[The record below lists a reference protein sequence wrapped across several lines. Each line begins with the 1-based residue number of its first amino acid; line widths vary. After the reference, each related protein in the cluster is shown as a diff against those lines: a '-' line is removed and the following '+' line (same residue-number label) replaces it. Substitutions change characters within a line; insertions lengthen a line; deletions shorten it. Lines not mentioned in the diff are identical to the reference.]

1 MIRVYELDGAEHL
14 NPDAG
19 GLLPFTPLMKPPSG
33 MSSEAWVEKCIETT
47 LAAPVDSQDRATL
60 LHALSVFG
68 GLIHPRELFQD
79 SALEAI
85 MQESPV
91 YQSIIQRGKEQGI
104 TLGEARGIERG
115 ARQTSIEST
124 LNVFTHRFPS
134 ADVNALK
141 RQLEAIDDL
150 DRLKQVNLEASIAKS
165 LHDFQ
170 QSLNGA

>member
-1 MIRVYELDGAEHL
+1 
-14 NPDAG
+14 
-19 GLLPFTPLMKPPSG
+19 
-33 MSSEAWVEKCIETT
+33 
-47 LAAPVDSQDRATL
+47 
-60 LHALSVFG
+60 
-68 GLIHPRELFQD
+68 
-79 SALEAI
+79 

-91 YQSIIQRGKEQGI
+91 YQSIIQRGKVEGKAEGINLGRAEGI
-104 TLGEARGIERG
+104 TLG

-170 QSLNGA
+170 QSLNGDRG